1 MTGNEQGRSVFE
13 ALLALALIA
22 AVVMLAVERFSSSA
36 NSLKETA
43 LAIELG
49 NLRRAVVHHAMLEK
63 KLPETLAELV
73 TGNIEIPSPDFQ
85 GEHKI
90 IVVGR
95 FAVAAS
101 VDKEG
106 RPLDPFG
113 SAYGYEP
120 ATGRVWSSTPEYGNW

>member
-1 MTGNEQGRSVFE
+1 MTGNERGRSVFE

-22 AVVMLAVERFSSSA
+22 AAVMLAMERFISSA
-36 NSLKETA
+36 KSLKETA
-43 LAIELG
+43 LSIELG

-63 KLPETLAELV
+63 ELPGTLSELV
-73 TGNIEIPSPDFQ
+73 TDNIEIPSPDFQ
-85 GEHKI
+85 GESKI

-95 FAVAAS
+95 FVEAAS

-113 SAYGYEP
+113 SAYGYDP

>member
-1 MTGNEQGRSVFE
+1 MTGNERGASVFE
-13 ALLALALIA
+13 ALLAMALIA
-22 AVVMLAVERFSSSA
+22 AVVMLAIERFGSSA
-36 NSLKETA
+36 KSLRETA

-63 KLPETLAELV
+63 QLPETLSELV
-73 TGNIEIPSPDFQ
+73 TDNIEIPSPGFQ
-85 GEHKI
+85 GERKL

-95 FAVAAS
+95 FVEAAS

-113 SAYGYEP
+113 SAYGYDP
-120 ATGRVWSSTPEYGNW
+120 ATGRVWSSTPEYGSW

>member
-1 MTGNEQGRSVFE
+1 MTVDEQGRSVFE

-22 AVVMLAVERFSSSA
+22 AIVMLAIERFGSSER
-36 NSLKETA
+36 SLKEKA
-43 LAIELG
+43 LTIELG

-63 KLPETLAELV
+63 ELPGALSELV

-85 GEHKI
+85 GERKI
-90 IVVGR
+90 VVVGR
-95 FAVAAS
+95 FVEAAS

-113 SAYGYEP
+113 GAYGYDP